1 MTDDTDDGS
10 ADYKV
15 GYRKPPVHS
24 RFGPGNRA
32 NPRGRPKG
40 SPNLSSVL
48 KRAAREKVVVT
59 ERGRRRKITKIEAAA
74 KQLLTQAASG
84 DARAIQLAIELL
96 DRLER
101 RDSAQPQATDTASRA
116 QSDAEILKALKS
128 RLTGAT
134 DKENDNDKI

>member
-1 MTDDTDDGS
+1 MMDNTGDGGS
-10 ADYKV
+10 DYKI

-101 RDSAQPQATDTASRA
+101 RDSAQPQTTDTASRA

-134 DKENDNDKI
+134 EKEDDNDQI

>member
-1 MTDDTDDGS
+1 MTDDTSDGS
-10 ADYKV
+10 DYKI

-84 DARAIQLAIELL
+84 DPRAIQLAIELL

-134 DKENDNDKI
+134 DKENDHDKT